1 MSTEPSKASSSAS
14 SSPQEA
20 PQPPLPVA
28 HYAPPPYGGH
38 YPPPGPYPP
47 LYAYPVPD
55 PAHHDPNNPNGA
67 SPQPV
72 APFFMAM
79 PPPPP
84 GMVYAYTVPPPA
96 PGASSSLPMLPYI
109 DPRILTLGLT
119 APQGYPFPP
128 GMPAP
133 QPPPKPKRKQV
144 KMAVSNPYLVIS
156 PRKPC
161 AVPPSPC
168 VSAGVSRPVPAL
180 RKPPVGLACPVVLFR
195 RGVIAAA
202 LPPQI
207 DTLTVV
213 GLARPSAPGP
223 WVADMRE
230 AESWGRHALTS

>member
-1 MSTEPSKASSSAS
+1 MSAEQSKASSSAS

-20 PQPPLPVA
+20 PQPPPPVA
-28 HYAPPPYGGH
+28 HYAPSPYGGH

-55 PAHHDPNNPNGA
+55 PSHHDPNNPNGA

-96 PGASSSLPMLPYI
+96 PGASPFLSQLPCVDHRSL
-109 DPRILTLGLT
+109 TTGFT
-119 APQGYPFPP
+119 APQGYPFAP

-144 KMAVSNPYLVIS
+144 KMAVSNSSRVTLS
-156 PRKPC
+156 F
-161 AVPPSPC
+161 PSPPPRRAPVPRVC
-168 VSAGVSRPVPAL
+168 VCAGVSRAAPAQ
-180 RKPPVGLACPVVLFR
+180 RKPPAGLASPRGTFVARSDR
-195 RGVIAAA
+195 RCS
-202 LPPQI
+202 PTQK
-207 DTLTVV
+207 
-213 GLARPSAPGP
+213 
-223 WVADMRE
+223 
-230 AESWGRHALTS
+230 